1 MNKKTHMKVIKL
13 FPAIAGVI
21 LSCFGLVMYPQQ
33 TAQGIKNGLALLAEN
48 IIPSLFPFMV
58 LSTYIS
64 NSVFVE
70 FLAKL
75 FEKPA
80 QKIFK
85 TNGNAVIAVILGFI
99 GGYPI
104 GAKTA
109 YEFYLAKKLTD
120 NEVQRLFYWCVNPSP
135 AFVITAVGTFM
146 LSNYKNGII
155 LYLSTVLS
163 SLFIGFCARFFS
175 NNETA
180 SYKPPHHIS
189 RKNIFLNSVSVGSD
203 AMLAICGWV
212 LTFSAIAVLADIF
225 APDEYSALFIKSIL
239 EVTTGCKYATIYNLP
254 LPLISAI
261 LGFGG
266 FAVIFQIGTYMEKCR
281 IPIKTFLCIRIVNSA
296 LSAFFCSQIMKL
308 FPEST
313 DVFSEIT
320 IGGAV
325 FPVSHS
331 ISATLLLVLM
341 CIVLIFEVDNKRKV
355 C

>member
-1 MNKKTHMKVIKL
+1 MNKKTHIKVIKSL
-13 FPAIAGVI
+13 PVI
-21 LSCFGLVMYPQQ
+21 GGILLSGFGLIMYPEQ
-33 TAQGIKNGLALLAEN
+33 TAQGIRNGLVLLAEN
-48 IIPSLFPFMV
+48 VIPSLFPFMV

-64 NSVFVE
+64 SSSFVE
-70 FLAKL
+70 LLAKL
-75 FEKPA
+75 FEKPS

-85 TNGNAVIAVILGFI
+85 TNGNAIIAVILGLI

-109 YEFYLAKKLTD
+109 YEFYLSKRLTD

-146 LSNYKNGII
+146 LSNYKSGVI

-163 SLFIGFCARFFS
+163 ALFIGFGTRFFS
-175 NNETA
+175 NNETP
-180 SYKPPHHIS
+180 SYKAPNKIS

-203 AMLAICGWV
+203 AMLSICGWV

-225 APDEYSALFIKSIL
+225 APDEYTALFIKSIL
-239 EVTTGCKYATIYNLP
+239 EVTTGCKYATTYSLP

-266 FAVIFQIGTYMEKCR
+266 FAVIFQIGTYMEKCH
-281 IPIKTFLCIRIVNSA
+281 ISIKTFLCIRVLNSA
-296 LSAFFCSQIMKL
+296 LSAFFCSQIIKL
-308 FPEST
+308 FPDSA
-313 DVFSEIT
+313 DVFSVIT
-320 IGGAV
+320 VGGAS
-325 FPVSHS
+325 FPISHS
-331 ISATLLLVLM
+331 ISATLLLILM